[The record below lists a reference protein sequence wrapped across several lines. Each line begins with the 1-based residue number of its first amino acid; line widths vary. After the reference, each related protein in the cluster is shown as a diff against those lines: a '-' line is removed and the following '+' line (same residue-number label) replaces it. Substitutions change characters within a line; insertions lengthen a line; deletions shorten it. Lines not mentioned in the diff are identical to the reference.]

1 MCIDIYKL
9 YIYID
14 FTKTGNVEQELP
26 LQNIF
31 LYVSGFSGETGRPR
45 FFHIIPLQNG
55 SLYFRWFS
63 FFQVAILLKCL
74 LMSGSPLCRGQW
86 FWKSQKCTKKR
97 GWVPWFCRE
106 NPLLDLWQVPHS
118 VEAWGAK
125 SQIWLYKMGT
135 SNPPQVI
142 FWDNLFGTKI
152 AGIFF
157 WILHKR
163 WSHVGLSS
171 FVPFNGPFF
180 SAISMGLEIC
190 VDTLLPWEPSFY
202 AGSWKTPLS
211 SCATLWMNALF
222 SENLAQ
228 VGHPV
233 DLQRIAD
240 DWRQPVVLI
249 KLRLCCLKVWGKS
262 YDTKNGGFLHTKKP
276 AVLDYFSRH
285 FGSCFGSEK
294 LVSDWCPQN
303 LRADDDFPNFPSRLG
318 GDHVV
323 GGSSPII
330 SHCMAIRWWL
340 DRPCVMKSFL
350 LLCGELATDPR
361 LYVWFC

>member
-1 MCIDIYKL
+1 MC
-9 YIYID
+9 
-14 FTKTGNVEQELP
+14 
-26 LQNIF
+26 
-31 LYVSGFSGETGRPR
+31 
-45 FFHIIPLQNG
+45 
-55 SLYFRWFS
+55 
-63 FFQVAILLKCL
+63 
-74 LMSGSPLCRGQW
+74 
-86 FWKSQKCTKKR
+86 
-97 GWVPWFCRE
+97 
-106 NPLLDLWQVPHS
+106 
-118 VEAWGAK
+118 
-125 SQIWLYKMGT
+125 LYKELLHIAAHDENGT
-135 SNPPQVI
+135 RDENWIEQI
-142 FWDNLFGTKI
+142 DDGTKVVCFLALVHFWIKI
-152 AGIFF
+152 AWIFF

-180 SAISMGLEIC
+180 SANSMGLDIC

-211 SCATLWMNALF
+211 SCATLWMNAFF

-233 DLQRIAD
+233 
-240 DWRQPVVLI
+240 VLCRPATDCRYC
-249 KLRLCCLKVWGKS
+249 KTASRFDQASFVLFKVWGKS

-276 AVLDYFSRH
+276 AVLDCFSRH
-285 FGSCFGSEK
+285 FGSNFWFWKIGVRLMSPKFEGW
-294 LVSDWCPQN
+294 LPG
-303 LRADDDFPNFPSRLG
+303 LTMIFPNFPSRLG

-323 GGSSPII
+323 GSSSPII

>member
-1 MCIDIYKL
+1 M
-9 YIYID
+9 
-14 FTKTGNVEQELP
+14 EQELP

-135 SNPPQVI
+135 PNPPQVI

-163 WSHVGLSS
+163 WSCGFIIICSIQRAIFFGNLYGIGNLCRHPSPLGTIFLRRVMKDTFEQLRYFVDERLIFREFGTSWAPSRPATDCRWLKTASS
-171 FVPFNGPFF
+171 FDQ
-180 SAISMGLEIC
+180 A
-190 VDTLLPWEPSFY
+190 SFVLFKGVGQELWY
-202 AGSWKTPLS
+202 QKWGIFAHQKT
-211 SCATLWMNALF
+211 
-222 SENLAQ
+222 
-228 VGHPV
+228 
-233 DLQRIAD
+233 
-240 DWRQPVVLI
+240 
-249 KLRLCCLKVWGKS
+249 
-262 YDTKNGGFLHTKKP
+262 
-276 AVLDYFSRH
+276 
-285 FGSCFGSEK
+285 SCFG
-294 LVSDWCPQN
+294 L
-303 LRADDDFPNFPSRLG
+303 F
-318 GDHVV
+318 
-323 GGSSPII
+323 
-330 SHCMAIRWWL
+330 
-340 DRPCVMKSFL
+340 
-350 LLCGELATDPR
+350 
-361 LYVWFC
+361 